1 MERTKKTICAY
12 STVNVDP
19 YVIPTPMLRTMARQR
34 KRTKNNNIWN
44 CTYLRKLMLFLPAK
58 ALMSSPESF
67 PLTLKN
73 ARNVHRSNVAAPSKN
88 AMRETW

>member
-1 MERTKKTICAY
+1 
-12 STVNVDP
+12 
-19 YVIPTPMLRTMARQR
+19 
-34 KRTKNNNIWN
+34 
-44 CTYLRKLMLFLPAK
+44 MLFLPAK